1 MERHAPHRR
10 SQRRQL
16 FAALACVLL
25 SQWIA
30 LAHALAHAPGM
41 AHVSVQAHEGVVDAP
56 AARFVHQLVSG
67 HDGGSDTCRL
77 LDSLAQD
84 LLPATS
90 AAAPLLQFHA
100 ESVVTPLRQD
110 APRVA
115 WRRYLARAP
124 PALS

>member
-1 MERHAPHRR
+1 MEGIAPHRR
-10 SQRRQL
+10 RQRRQL

-30 LAHALAHAPGM
+30 LAHALAHAPGLS
-41 AHVSVQAHEGVVDAP
+41 HGSVQPHEGVVESP
-56 AARFVHQLVSG
+56 AARLVHQLVAG
-67 HDGGSDTCRL
+67 HDSGTDTCRL
-77 LDSLAQD
+77 LDTLAQD

-100 ESVVTPLRQD
+100 EAVAEPRRQD

-124 PALS
+124 PVLS